1 MQYGEQPFIT
11 APSGLLQTVRSSQ
24 QQELVLEAL
33 RQTGSVSIRAMGT
46 SMLPGI
52 WPGDVLRIERAAA
65 ARIAKGEVVLFE
77 RGERLFVHRVREIQ
91 TGSGSIV
98 FTTRGDSLPH
108 IDPPFEESALLG
120 RVTQVTRAGRDVPP
134 SQSTGWLDGLVSGLF
149 RRPALHHSL
158 QRLHAWRRRASE
170 VLHASA
176 PAVSV
181 RLP

>member
-11 APSGLLQTVRSSQ
+11 APSRLQAVRSSQ

-52 WPGDVLRIERAAA
+52 WPGDLLRIERADAT
-65 ARIAKGEVVLFE
+65 RIAKGEVVLFE
-77 RGERLFVHRVREIQ
+77 RGERLFVHRVRDIRN
-91 TGSGSIV
+91 GSGAVV

-108 IDPPFEESALLG
+108 VDPPFDQSALLG
-120 RVTQVTRAGRDVPP
+120 RVTKITRAGHDIRFGQRTGLLDAVVSRLFQRP
-134 SQSTGWLDGLVSGLF
+134 S
-149 RRPALHHSL
+149 LHGSL

-170 VLHASA
+170 VLNPSE